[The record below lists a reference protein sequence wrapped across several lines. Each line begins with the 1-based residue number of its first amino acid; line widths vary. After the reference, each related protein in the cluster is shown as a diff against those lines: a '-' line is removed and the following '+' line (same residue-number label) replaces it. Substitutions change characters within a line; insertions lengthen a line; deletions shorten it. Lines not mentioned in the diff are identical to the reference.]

1 MKKTLIYA
9 IIYLM
14 LLGRQNMKYSSE
26 MLRGNT
32 ETIILSI
39 LMNGDSYGYAVL
51 KSINDR
57 GGGIFDLKDATIYT
71 TIKRLES
78 DGLITTYW
86 GEETIGA
93 RRKYYHITDKGK
105 EYYMQKLA
113 EWHEV
118 NHILNKLI
126 TGGTDDE

>member
-1 MKKTLIYA
+1 
-9 IIYLM
+9 
-14 LLGRQNMKYSSE
+14 MKYSSE

-32 ETIILSI
+32 ETIILAI
-39 LMNGDSYGYAVL
+39 LMKRDSYGYAIL
-51 KSINDR
+51 KNINDQ

-86 GEETIGA
+86 GEETVGA
-93 RRKYYHITDKGK
+93 RRKYYRITSKGK
-105 EYYMQKLA
+105 ELYALKIK

-118 NHILNKLI
+118 NSILNNLI
-126 TGGTDDE
+126 TGGYDYE

>member
-1 MKKTLIYA
+1 
-9 IIYLM
+9 
-14 LLGRQNMKYSSE
+14 MKYSSE

-32 ETIILSI
+32 ETIILARLI
-39 LMNGDSYGYAVL
+39 KGDSYGYAVL
-51 KSINDR
+51 KSINDQ

-71 TIKRLES
+71 TIKRMEN

-86 GEETIGA
+86 GDDSSTA

-105 EYYMQKLA
+105 KYYEEKLI

-118 NHILNKLI
+118 KHILNNLI
-126 TGGTDDE
+126 KGGSDNE

>member
-1 MKKTLIYA
+1 
-9 IIYLM
+9 
-14 LLGRQNMKYSSE
+14 MKYSSE

-39 LMNGDSYGYAVL
+39 LMKGDSYGYAVL

-86 GEETIGA
+86 GEETVGA

-105 EYYMQKLA
+105 EYYLQKLS

-118 NHILNKLI
+118 NHILNILI

>member
-1 MKKTLIYA
+1 
-9 IIYLM
+9 
-14 LLGRQNMKYSSE
+14 MKYSSE

-32 ETIILSI
+32 ETIILAI
-39 LMNGDSYGYAVL
+39 LLDGDSYGYAVL

-71 TIKRLES
+71 TIKRLEN

-93 RRKYYHITDKGK
+93 RRKYYHITDKGIDF
-105 EYYMQKLA
+105 YHQKLK
-113 EWHEV
+113 EWQEV
-118 NHILNKLI
+118 NHILNNLI
-126 TGGTDDE
+126 TGGTNHE